1 MQDFPSYNVMNSCDY
16 IRRKEETISF
26 FEKKNEEFAVS
37 GFNAALDP
45 SETMFRKML
54 NKVEHVNRQIKQL
67 SSPQLKQATF
77 FNSVPTKEKQSSTY
91 PSKKLK
97 RN

>member
-1 MQDFPSYNVMNSCDY
+1 MQDFPSYNVMSSCSY
-16 IRRKEETISF
+16 IKRKEEKIDF
-26 FEKKNEEFAVS
+26 FDKKNEESVASCFS
-37 GFNAALDP
+37 SALDP
-45 SETMFRKML
+45 SEMMFRMML
-54 NKVEHVNRQIKQL
+54 NKVEHVNKQIKQL
-67 SSPQLKQATF
+67 SCPQLKQSTF